1 MPMQKKITSALAV
14 LFIAG
19 CSTYADQK
27 IADTKVAGGVLD
39 RGTAYFCQDAS
50 YATRDSVYRGG
61 EVLSHLLGFWT
72 ARGVILVRF
81 KSLSQ
86 DEFSSEYLD
95 KDLNVS
101 GARRYVKGTDYQVE
115 DDGTIE
121 IKTSSRCEGGGG
133 PGLGCESSKIR
144 IFTDHAG
151 NLAVIQAN
159 AGAGIVGIVPVAGS
173 SKYLSLFPAVDPA
186 RQKLQTSL
194 AQCPESMASKRQ
206 AEFEKNRVLPTF
218 AVGDVIVPYRRYDN
232 RKKEFVPEPAPGLEN
247 TKWLV
252 KDITDKYVRVELIE
266 GEYKPDWYK
275 DKPGR
280 TKGFVIDFASSEGY
294 KSANPH
300 GGNLGK
306 IFQEFRKDD

>member
-1 MPMQKKITSALAV
+1 MQKKIASALAV

-27 IADTKVAGGVLD
+27 IADTKAAGSVLD

-50 YATRDSVYRGG
+50 YATREGVYRAG

-72 ARGVILVRF
+72 ARGVVLVRF
-81 KSLSQ
+81 KSSSN

-101 GARRYVKGTDYQVE
+101 GARHYVKGTDYQVG

-133 PGLGCESSKIR
+133 PGLGCESREIR
-144 IFTDHAG
+144 LFTDRAG
-151 NLAVIQAN
+151 NLAVIQAT
-159 AGAGIVGIVPVAGS
+159 AGVGIVGIVPVAGH
-173 SKYLSLFPAVDPA
+173 SKYLSLFPSVDPA
-186 RQKLQTSL
+186 RQTLQTAL

-206 AEFEKNRVLPTF
+206 AEFEKHRVLPTF
-218 AVGDVIVPYRRYDN
+218 AVGDVIVPYRHYDH
-232 RKKEFVPEPAPGLEN
+232 RKKEFLPAPAPGLED

-252 KDITDKYVRVELIE
+252 QDINDKSVRVELIE
-266 GEYKPDWYK
+266 GEYKPTFYEGK
-275 DKPGR
+275 KSR
-280 TKGFVIDFASSEGY
+280 TKGFVTDFFSSEGY
-294 KSANPH
+294 KSANPY
-300 GGNLGK
+300 GGNHGQT
-306 IFQEFRKDD
+306 FQEFRKDH